1 MATES
6 LTKPLATYVHSR
18 RVGSLLFIAGQGSR
32 DPETNGYGGIT
43 RDAAGRVASH
53 DIEAQA
59 AAVLTNI
66 ERVLHSQ
73 GLDRSHL
80 VDITV
85 FLTNMDE
92 FPQMNAVWNR
102 YFSESPAPTR
112 TTVAV
117 TRLPGDNFIEMKAIA
132 AFPS

>member
-1 MATES
+1 M
-6 LTKPLATYVHSR
+6 
-18 RVGSLLFIAGQGSR
+18 
-32 DPETNGYGGIT
+32 
-43 RDAAGRVASH
+43 
-53 DIEAQA
+53 
-59 AAVLTNI
+59 LTNI

-80 VDITV
+80 VDVTV

-102 YFSESPAPTR
+102 YFSESSAPTR